1 MVVKKNNM
9 KINFSRNRLW
19 NLKSERG
26 FTLTELIMIVA
37 VTGIL
42 SSTLVI
48 PFTTGIKQGTRP
60 EIYATATYLAQKKI
74 EELRSSGYTTT
85 SGSLGTTSVNV
96 TKKGRVYTE
105 QVVTEYASHAAG
117 SFSTSGSSTEYIR
130 AIVTVSNTVIPD
142 DIVLWTILAKDFYD
156 PDPV

>member
-1 MVVKKNNM
+1 M
-9 KINFSRNRLW
+9 KIKLFRNRIW
-19 NLKSERG
+19 NFKSERG
-26 FTLTELIMIVA
+26 FTLTELIMIVT

-48 PFTTGIKQGTRP
+48 PFTTGIKQATRP
-60 EIYATATYLAQKKI
+60 EIYATATYLAQEKI

-85 SGSLGTTSVNV
+85 SGILGTTSVNV

-105 QVVTEYASHAAG
+105 QVVTEYVSHSAG
-117 SFSTSGSSTEYIR
+117 SFSAEASSTEYIR
-130 AIVTVSNTVIPD
+130 ATITVSNTTIPD

>member
-1 MVVKKNNM
+1 
-9 KINFSRNRLW
+9 
-19 NLKSERG
+19 
-26 FTLTELIMIVA
+26 MIVT

-48 PFTTGIKQGTRP
+48 PFTTGIKQATRP
-60 EIYATATYLAQKKI
+60 EIYATATYLAQEKI

-85 SGSLGTTSVNV
+85 SGILGTTSVNV

-105 QVVTEYASHAAG
+105 QVVTEYVSHSAG
-117 SFSTSGSSTEYIR
+117 SFSAEASSTEYIR
-130 AIVTVSNTVIPD
+130 ATITVSNTTIPD

>member
-1 MVVKKNNM
+1 M
-9 KINFSRNRLW
+9 KINLFRNRIW

-26 FTLTELIMIVA
+26 FTLTELIMIVT

-60 EIYATATYLAQKKI
+60 EIYSTATYLAQKKI
-74 EELRSSGYTTT
+74 EEIRSQGYTYT
-85 SGSLGTTSVNV
+85 SGLIGTSTGNV

-105 QVVTEYASHAAG
+105 QVVTEYVSHSAG
-117 SFSTSGSSTEYIR
+117 SFSAEASSTEYIR
-130 AIVTVSNTVIPD
+130 ATITVSNTTIPD

>member
-1 MVVKKNNM
+1 M
-9 KINFSRNRLW
+9 KINLFRNRIW

-26 FTLTELIMIVA
+26 FTLTELIMIVT

-48 PFTTGIKQGTRP
+48 PFTTGIKQATRP
-60 EIYATATYLAQKKI
+60 EIYATATYLAQEKI

-85 SGSLGTTSVNV
+85 SGILGTTSVNV

-105 QVVTEYASHAAG
+105 QVVTEYVSHSAG
-117 SFSTSGSSTEYIR
+117 SFSAEASSTEYIR
-130 AIVTVSNTVIPD
+130 ATITVSNTTIPD
-142 DIVLWTILAKDFYD
+142 DIVLWTILA
-156 PDPV
+156 